1 MPYVT
6 LQNEG
11 SVITDSGMSERLI
24 IWTGLAST
32 LREFPLR
39 VIQFYVLAEYWNFWT
54 SPLNK
59 NIKELSAEVLNGGS
73 LAGCTILNEWS
84 VMGGIVVGLGVSA
97 FALSDQLEREVPN
110 GAFPRRFSR
119 ALANTPSGFL
129 WTFIFL
135 LGFFV
140 DLFLRFA
147 IIVPLSVVMGLSYGM
162 FIALCWLLVPVLV
175 TCFIMN
181 EKLEDIDD
189 DNIDEVKDSSA
200 SDDDDP
206 NIREKGVNN
215 STNQTA
221 LKRKKTRSLNVR
233 RGSEVQISGSALSEI
248 GRSSTDIYDDGM
260 LLGSLHSSDCCGC
273 CCKRSFCDKVIETT
287 PFILWGKFFLYLLK
301 LYVLSTYFF
310 NIL

>member
-11 SVITDSGMSERLI
+11 SVITDSGMSERFI

-119 ALANTPSGFL
+119 ALANTRSGFL

-221 LKRKKTRSLNVR
+221 LKRKKMRSLNVR

-260 LLGSLHSSDCCGC
+260 LLGSLNSSDCCGC

>member
-11 SVITDSGMSERLI
+11 SVITDSGMSERFI

-119 ALANTPSGFL
+119 ALANTRSGFL

-221 LKRKKTRSLNVR
+221 LKRKKMRSLNVR